1 MVCGGM
7 KTLTLDEYADLAAHE
22 PDEFLVEQFIP
33 YPGRVL
39 LVGPPKEGKSFLG
52 LQLGLAVAKGEPFM
66 GRKSRASKVLY
77 LQYDTPHKIWMKR
90 AARVRSY
97 GLTFHPNFMM
107 LDPREPSYRKRVD
120 IRTNLEDIEYF
131 KSILK
136 THKPDLVIIDTL
148 RKMFSGNENDSDVM
162 QEVFNNLNEIFE
174 QQSVVFIHHTH
185 KLSPPPGQKIQSRI
199 KPVDAIRGSS
209 YISGEVDAV
218 YLLLGNQLVSESRI
232 DEATTWKLEWDKV
245 TNIWSFPDAEK
256 VSKQETK
263 IREIW
268 ASKQW
273 PSWMDFRK
281 HILHTFV
288 TTPDHLMSRLEG
300 ELQPSLSAS
309 SELLSE
315 SDQSV
320 PS

>member
-1 MVCGGM
+1 MVYTIM
-7 KTLTLDEYADLAAHE
+7 KTLTLDEYADLASLE
-22 PDEFLVEQFIP
+22 PDEYLVEQFIP

-66 GRKSRASKVLY
+66 GRKSKASKVLY

-90 AARVRSY
+90 TSRVRSN
-97 GLTFHPNFMM
+97 GLTFHPNFFM
-107 LDPREPSYRKRVD
+107 LDPRDPDYRKKVD
-120 IRTNLEDIEYF
+120 LRKNLDDISYF
-131 KSILK
+131 KEIIEK
-136 THKPDLVIIDTL
+136 IKPELVIIDTL
-148 RKMFSGNENDSDVM
+148 RKMFSGNENDSDIM
-162 QEVFNNLNEIFE
+162 QEVFNNLNDIFE
-174 QQSVVFIHHTH
+174 NQSVVFVHHTH
-185 KLSPPPGQKIQSRI
+185 KLSPPPGQKIQARI

-245 TNIWSFPDAEK
+245 TNIWSFPDADK
-256 VSKQETK
+256 VAKKEAK

-268 ASKQW
+268 ASKHW
-273 PSWMDFRK
+273 PDWITFKR
-281 HILHTFV
+281 HILHTFLD
-288 TTPDHLMSRLEG
+288 TPDHLIQRLEG
-300 ELQPSLSAS
+300 ELLLLSSAS
-309 SELLSE
+309 VE
-315 SDQSV
+315 